1 MTKPW
6 TVKKKLNATQCK
18 QMQWE
23 KKLMRMCQKK
33 LPPSLHVQ
41 TQLST
46 TSPPAKYSESL
57 LLFLVSTPTAVL
69 HDGGPAWSSRPPV
82 QRVSQ
87 PVAGWGRCLG
97 GVDSYP
103 GFLGSLSR
111 DEPPPFSLRT
121 SFSLLRRIDARS
133 LLKDPLLF
141 REPEPSW
148 WDTSQSHSYTPL
160 SNIFRRVQ
168 TQNVD

>member
-1 MTKPW
+1 MHRSVNKCNG
-6 TVKKKLNATQCK
+6 KKSWCVCARKSSSIAPCANTAF
-18 QMQWE
+18 
-23 KKLMRMCQKK
+23 
-33 LPPSLHVQ
+33 HHF
-41 TQLST
+41 T
-46 TSPPAKYSESL
+46 TSKVQWIPS
-57 LLFLVSTPTAVL
+57 LFLVSTPTAVL
-69 HDGGPAWSSRPPV
+69 HDGGLAWSSRPPV

-121 SFSLLRRIDARS
+121 SFSLLRRIEARS